1 MVLFYQTKKATM
13 KKFLKAMLVFAV
25 ITAFVPRAFAQPVEW
40 HKITDPA
47 VLTTM
52 TKIDPYLGHPG
63 TKTTRNAKD
72 VSLTMLSNKDSSLNI
87 TLVTKEGTG
96 KSEVKVMLKK
106 TKGKWYSDKPYSSNK
121 TYVDGLV
128 QKITGLF

>member
-1 MVLFYQTKKATM
+1 M
-13 KKFLKAMLVFAV
+13 KKFLPMLLAFV
-25 ITAFVPRAFAQPVEW
+25 ITMAVELNVAAQTPEW

-52 TKIDPYLGHPG
+52 SKIDPYLGHPG
-63 TKTTRNAKD
+63 TKTTKNAKGET
-72 VSLTMLSNKDSSLNI
+72 LTMLSNKDSSLNI

-96 KSEVKVMLKK
+96 KSEVQVILKK

-121 TYVDGLV
+121 EYVDGLV
-128 QKITGLF
+128 QKITGLL

>member
-1 MVLFYQTKKATM
+1 M
-13 KKFLKAMLVFAV
+13 
-25 ITAFVPRAFAQPVEW
+25 TAFALQASAQAVEW

-52 TKIDPYLGHPG
+52 SKINPYLGHPG
-63 TKTTRNAKD
+63 TKTTRNAKNE
-72 VSLTMLSNKDSSLNI
+72 SLTMQSNKDSSLNI

-96 KSEVKVMLKK
+96 KSEVKVILKK

-121 TYVDGLV
+121 EYVDGLV
-128 QKITGLF
+128 QKIAGLL